1 MMKSDSKVLRILAYS
16 IINITSSNG
25 QLQLQLDGNVPN
37 GTNLS
42 YFLLRR
48 YVDDPSNII
57 LDLNKPAGA
66 SSGGVLKPE
75 YVTDNINKIWI
86 Q

>member
-1 MMKSDSKVLRILAYS
+1 MLLLLMVNYK
-16 IINITSSNG
+16 
-25 QLQLQLDGNVPN
+25 LQLDGNIPN

-48 YVDDPSNII
+48 YINDPSNII

-66 SSGGVLKPE
+66 SSGGILKPE
-75 YVTDNINKIWI
+75 YVTDSINKNLDSII
-86 Q
+86 QNLKSKGLI